1 MTKNKPLKRI
11 ITFCLALIIA
21 LGIPITAFAE
31 QDWYGVSDPLTYTT
45 TVKIGNHTYAAGSH
59 SYVMR
64 LDESNRIAYCIQP
77 DIMIGADES
86 DWLYESGSTSP
97 GWEALSSLQR
107 QAINL
112 LLLYGYPNQTLPG
125 TKSEQYFA
133 TRMMIWEIIMGY
145 RNENKPFNRTDSRCY
160 DAFSGHSGFVKAY
173 NELQSRLVSHYVR
186 PSFAGAS
193 RSQAPTIALNYN
205 PSTKQYETSVT
216 DTNNVLSSFNF
227 SMSGVTF
234 TRNGNTLKI
243 STAKEITTET
253 AVSSTKPLP
262 APISSGI
269 LVWRSVND
277 PGNQELI
284 TGGGAG
290 DPVPAY
296 FKLKTNPA
304 LGSLKIV
311 KSFELA
317 TKPIENVE
325 FLITGPHGYSKTFK
339 TNSAGEITV
348 NNLPIGTYTV
358 TEQSCEANQGYIL
371 AESQNITVEMD
382 KTTTANIQNHIM
394 RGNLKIIKG
403 FELATKPIENVEFLI
418 TGPHGYNKTFK
429 TNSAG
434 EITVNNLPI
443 GTYTVTEQSC
453 EANQGYI
460 LAESQNITV
469 EMDKTTIV
477 NIQNNIMRGDLK
489 VIKTFEGRETPLA
502 GVEFT
507 ITGPHDYNQTFAT
520 DENGE
525 INITDLPIGE
535 YTVTEIESELTE
547 GYVLSEPQ
555 TVTVAHDALAELA
568 IHNDYQRGDLK
579 VIKTFEGRETPLA
592 GVEFTI
598 TGPHDYNQTFA
609 TDENGEINITDLPIG
624 EYTVTEIESELTE
637 GYVLSEPQTVT
648 VAYQQLKELEIDNRK
663 IRGSIEIS
671 KEDVSTGEKL
681 PDTGIR
687 ILDKDKNILFEG
699 RTDKNGI
706 VKFENLEYGSYYY
719 QEFDAPKGYV
729 IDESLFPFEVTG
741 DGEIIK
747 ATMHNR
753 MISSEIII
761 HKVSST
767 DGSSLYQAGIRFKDA
782 QGNVIAEGY
791 TDENGIF
798 STILTYGEYTYEEFQ
813 APDGFILDPTPHKII
828 ITEDGKVI
836 KETLRNDEKVELVA
850 TGDTSDSIIW
860 GIIAALSAIGILC
873 YFVLRIRKKQKAE
886 K

>member
-382 KTTTANIQNHIM
+382 KTTTANIQN
-394 RGNLKIIKG
+394 
-403 FELATKPIENVEFLI
+403 
-418 TGPHGYNKTFK
+418 
-429 TNSAG
+429 
-434 EITVNNLPI
+434 
-443 GTYTVTEQSC
+443 
-453 EANQGYI
+453 
-460 LAESQNITV
+460 
-469 EMDKTTIV
+469 
-477 NIQNNIMRGDLK
+477 NIM
-489 VIKTFEGRETPLA
+489 
-502 GVEFT
+502 
-507 ITGPHDYNQTFAT
+507 
-520 DENGE
+520 
-525 INITDLPIGE
+525 
-535 YTVTEIESELTE
+535 
-547 GYVLSEPQ
+547 
-555 TVTVAHDALAELA
+555 
-568 IHNDYQRGDLK
+568 RGDLK

-648 VAYQQLKELEIDNRK
+648 VAYQQLKELEIDNR
-663 IRGSIEIS
+663 
-671 KEDVSTGEKL
+671 
-681 PDTGIR
+681 
-687 ILDKDKNILFEG
+687 
-699 RTDKNGI
+699 
-706 VKFENLEYGSYYY
+706 
-719 QEFDAPKGYV
+719 
-729 IDESLFPFEVTG
+729 
-741 DGEIIK
+741 
-747 ATMHNR
+747 
-753 MISSEIII
+753 
-761 HKVSST
+761 
-767 DGSSLYQAGIRFKDA
+767 
-782 QGNVIAEGY
+782 
-791 TDENGIF
+791 
-798 STILTYGEYTYEEFQ
+798 
-813 APDGFILDPTPHKII
+813 
-828 ITEDGKVI
+828 
-836 KETLRNDEKVELVA
+836 
-850 TGDTSDSIIW
+850 
-860 GIIAALSAIGILC
+860 
-873 YFVLRIRKKQKAE
+873 
-886 K
+886 

>member
-11 ITFCLALIIA
+11 ITFCLAFIIA

-97 GWEALSSLQR
+97 GWEALSRAKQNT
-107 QAINL
+107 INL
-112 LLLYGYPNQTLPG
+112 LLLYGYPNQSLPG

-325 FLITGPHGYSKTFK
+325 FLITGPNGYSKTFK

-382 KTTTANIQNHIM
+382 KTTT
-394 RGNLKIIKG
+394 
-403 FELATKPIENVEFLI
+403 
-418 TGPHGYNKTFK
+418 
-429 TNSAG
+429 
-434 EITVNNLPI
+434 
-443 GTYTVTEQSC
+443 
-453 EANQGYI
+453 
-460 LAESQNITV
+460 
-469 EMDKTTIV
+469 V

-520 DENGE
+520 NENGE
-525 INITDLPIGE
+525 INITNLPIGE

-568 IHNDYQRGDLK
+568 LHNDYQRGDLK
-579 VIKTFEGRETPLA
+579 VIKTFEGQETPLA

-609 TDENGEINITDLPIG
+609 TDENGEINITNLPIG

-648 VAYQQLKELEIDNRK
+648 VAYQQLKELEIENEK

-699 RTDKNGI
+699 RTDENGI

-761 HKVSST
+761 YKVSST
-767 DGSSLYQAGIRFKDA
+767 DGTPLYQAGIRFKDA

-813 APDGFILDPTPHKII
+813 APEGFILDPTPHKII

-850 TGDTSDSIIW
+850 TGDTSDTITW
-860 GIIAALSAIGILC
+860 GIIAALSAIGIIC

>member
-1 MTKNKPLKRI
+1 MDKTS
-11 ITFCLALIIA
+11 
-21 LGIPITAFAE
+21 TANI
-31 QDWYGVSDPLTYTT
+31 QNN
-45 TVKIGNHTYAAGSH
+45 IMRGN
-59 SYVMR
+59 
-64 LDESNRIAYCIQP
+64 
-77 DIMIGADES
+77 
-86 DWLYESGSTSP
+86 
-97 GWEALSSLQR
+97 
-107 QAINL
+107 
-112 LLLYGYPNQTLPG
+112 
-125 TKSEQYFA
+125 
-133 TRMMIWEIIMGY
+133 
-145 RNENKPFNRTDSRCY
+145 
-160 DAFSGHSGFVKAY
+160 
-173 NELQSRLVSHYVR
+173 
-186 PSFAGAS
+186 
-193 RSQAPTIALNYN
+193 
-205 PSTKQYETSVT
+205 
-216 DTNNVLSSFNF
+216 
-227 SMSGVTF
+227 
-234 TRNGNTLKI
+234 LKI
-243 STAKEITTET
+243 IK
-253 AVSSTKPLP
+253 
-262 APISSGI
+262 G
-269 LVWRSVND
+269 
-277 PGNQELI
+277 
-284 TGGGAG
+284 
-290 DPVPAY
+290 
-296 FKLKTNPA
+296 
-304 LGSLKIV
+304 
-311 KSFELA
+311 FELA
-317 TKPIENVE
+317 TKPVENVE

-382 KTTTANIQNHIM
+382 KTTTANIQN
-394 RGNLKIIKG
+394 
-403 FELATKPIENVEFLI
+403 
-418 TGPHGYNKTFK
+418 
-429 TNSAG
+429 
-434 EITVNNLPI
+434 
-443 GTYTVTEQSC
+443 
-453 EANQGYI
+453 
-460 LAESQNITV
+460 
-469 EMDKTTIV
+469 
-477 NIQNNIMRGDLK
+477 NIM
-489 VIKTFEGRETPLA
+489 
-502 GVEFT
+502 
-507 ITGPHDYNQTFAT
+507 
-520 DENGE
+520 
-525 INITDLPIGE
+525 
-535 YTVTEIESELTE
+535 
-547 GYVLSEPQ
+547 
-555 TVTVAHDALAELA
+555 
-568 IHNDYQRGDLK
+568 RGDLK

-719 QEFDAPKGYV
+719 QEFDAPEGYV

-798 STILTYGEYTYEEFQ
+798 STILTYGEYTWEEFQ

-850 TGDTSDSIIW
+850 TGDTSDSITW
-860 GIIAALSAIGILC
+860 GIIAALSAIGIVC

>member
-205 PSTKQYETSVT
+205 PATKQYETSVT

-382 KTTTANIQNHIM
+382 KTT
-394 RGNLKIIKG
+394 
-403 FELATKPIENVEFLI
+403 
-418 TGPHGYNKTFK
+418 
-429 TNSAG
+429 
-434 EITVNNLPI
+434 
-443 GTYTVTEQSC
+443 
-453 EANQGYI
+453 
-460 LAESQNITV
+460 
-469 EMDKTTIV
+469 IV
-477 NIQNNIMRGDLK
+477 NIQNNIM
-489 VIKTFEGRETPLA
+489 
-502 GVEFT
+502 
-507 ITGPHDYNQTFAT
+507 
-520 DENGE
+520 
-525 INITDLPIGE
+525 
-535 YTVTEIESELTE
+535 
-547 GYVLSEPQ
+547 
-555 TVTVAHDALAELA
+555 
-568 IHNDYQRGDLK
+568 RGDLK

>member
-145 RNENKPFNRTDSRCY
+145 RASTAPYDRTDSRCY
-160 DAFSGHSGFVKAY
+160 NAFSGHAGYVQAY
-173 NELQSRLVSHYVR
+173 KELEKRLTSHFIR
-186 PSFAGAS
+186 PSFTMGVP
-193 RSQAPTIALNYN
+193 SQAPTIALNYN

-227 SMSGVTF
+227 SMPGVTF

-243 STAKEITTET
+243 STAKEITNET

-284 TGGGAG
+284 TGGGSG

-382 KTTTANIQNHIM
+382 KTTT
-394 RGNLKIIKG
+394 
-403 FELATKPIENVEFLI
+403 
-418 TGPHGYNKTFK
+418 
-429 TNSAG
+429 
-434 EITVNNLPI
+434 
-443 GTYTVTEQSC
+443 
-453 EANQGYI
+453 
-460 LAESQNITV
+460 
-469 EMDKTTIV
+469 V

-699 RTDKNGI
+699 RTNKNGI

-719 QEFDAPKGYV
+719 QEFDAPEGYV

-798 STILTYGEYTYEEFQ
+798 STILTYGEYTWEEFQ

-850 TGDTSDSIIW
+850 TGDTSDSITW

>member
-173 NELQSRLVSHYVR
+173 NELQSRLVSYYVR

-317 TKPIENVE
+317 TQPIENVE
-325 FLITGPHGYSKTFK
+325 FL
-339 TNSAGEITV
+339 
-348 NNLPIGTYTV
+348 
-358 TEQSCEANQGYIL
+358 
-371 AESQNITVEMD
+371 
-382 KTTTANIQNHIM
+382 
-394 RGNLKIIKG
+394 
-403 FELATKPIENVEFLI
+403 
-418 TGPHGYNKTFK
+418 
-429 TNSAG
+429 
-434 EITVNNLPI
+434 
-443 GTYTVTEQSC
+443 
-453 EANQGYI
+453 
-460 LAESQNITV
+460 
-469 EMDKTTIV
+469 
-477 NIQNNIMRGDLK
+477 
-489 VIKTFEGRETPLA
+489 
-502 GVEFT
+502 
-507 ITGPHDYNQTFAT
+507 
-520 DENGE
+520 
-525 INITDLPIGE
+525 
-535 YTVTEIESELTE
+535 
-547 GYVLSEPQ
+547 
-555 TVTVAHDALAELA
+555 
-568 IHNDYQRGDLK
+568 
-579 VIKTFEGRETPLA
+579 
-592 GVEFTI
+592 I

-719 QEFDAPKGYV
+719 QEFDAPEGYV

-798 STILTYGEYTYEEFQ
+798 STILTYGEYTWEEFQ

-850 TGDTSDSIIW
+850 TGDTSDSITW
-860 GIIAALSAIGILC
+860 GIIAALSAIGIVC